1 MSTALRTR
9 NDVILRLDRTNGNNY
24 CVTLICNILFK
35 VLYSVRE
42 ENILGFVI
50 KRGLMW
56 IQDNVISVVCAIV
69 KAS

>member
-1 MSTALRTR
+1 MSTAPRTR
-9 NDVILRLDRTNGNNY
+9 NDVILRVDRTNGNNY
-24 CVTLICNILFK
+24 CVTLICYILFK